1 MIVVAFGGS
10 YQRDY
15 QPDAPED
22 FESRPPTCVVC
33 GDGHGRLPAATFQ
46 LS

>member
-22 FESRPPTCVVC
+22 FESMQVTHLC
-33 GDGHGRLPAATFQ
+33 RLR
-46 LS
+46 